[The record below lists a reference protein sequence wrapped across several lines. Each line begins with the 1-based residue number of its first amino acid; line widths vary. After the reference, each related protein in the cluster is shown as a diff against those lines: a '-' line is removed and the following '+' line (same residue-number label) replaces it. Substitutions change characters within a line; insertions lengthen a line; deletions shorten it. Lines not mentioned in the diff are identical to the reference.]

1 MRRADGPAGLIVV
14 DLVQDLVHSGPMS
27 DPVNVHE
34 AKTHLSR
41 LLERVQAGEEITIA
55 KAGKPIARLS
65 AIRERPKRRIPGM
78 DKGKVIIHADF
89 DDPIPELD
97 PDYMHPEDPMRDL
110 LK

>member
-1 MRRADGPAGLIVV
+1 
-14 DLVQDLVHSGPMS
+14 MS
-27 DPVNVHE
+27 DIVNIHE

-55 KAGKPIARLS
+55 KAGRPIAKLT
-65 AIRERPKRRIPGM
+65 AYRERPRVRIPG
-78 DKGKVIIHADF
+78 DDRVIIHPNF
-89 DDPIPELD
+89 DDPVPEWD